1 MKQSFQKYDVESEEA
16 ALRRVLRASGNLA
29 FVPLGAAMAGS
40 SLLSARARTRLWNAF
55 VLTHLV
61 HASALLALRQ
71 RHRRSGNAFSLV
83 SKVVGPVGYAAM
95 ATLALA
101 DLVPGLPP
109 KQGWRRSLQR
119 AGHNALLG
127 IYAVTISH
135 GYRTKG
141 RRAEIY
147 GPLAALWVAA
157 AVGMDRAWRV
167 D

>member
-1 MKQSFQKYDVESEEA
+1 MKQSFQKSTEGEEA
-16 ALRRVLRASGNLA
+16 ALRGVLRATGNLA
-29 FVPLGAAMAGS
+29 FLPLGGALAGS
-40 SLLSARARTRLWNAF
+40 TLLTARARTRLWRAF
-55 VLTHLV
+55 VLIHLV
-61 HASALLALRQ
+61 HASALLALHQ

-83 SKVVGPVGYAAM
+83 SKVAGPVGYATM

-101 DLVPGLPP
+101 DLAPGPPP
-109 KQGWRRSLQR
+109 KRGWRRSLQR
-119 AGHNALLG
+119 VGHNALLG

-135 GYRTKG
+135 GYQTKG

-167 D
+167 G